1 MNLSF
6 TLPGTP
12 TLEFALS
19 FDRLCGWEEEYKGR
33 KDKARLNRTKL
44 SREEGR
50 GKSRCRRRSYRNPQK
65 GDGDPAIEICSCE
78 DHIPRDQGARNS
90 EFPDASSLLSINLRG
105 IQPCYNPELQSRE
118 SGRRD
123 SWSRSSK
130 RKGIA
135 INNEWGCG

>member
-1 MNLSF
+1 MGTTPRRSPCLNLSF

-50 GKSRCRRRSYRNPQK
+50 AGADVDHTGTRKKGTAIQLSKSVPAKITFLATK
-65 GDGDPAIEICSCE
+65 GQEI
-78 DHIPRDQGARNS
+78 PNS
-90 EFPDASSLLSINLRG
+90 QMHLLSC
-105 IQPCYNPELQSRE
+105 Q
-118 SGRRD
+118 
-123 SWSRSSK
+123 
-130 RKGIA
+130 
-135 INNEWGCG
+135 